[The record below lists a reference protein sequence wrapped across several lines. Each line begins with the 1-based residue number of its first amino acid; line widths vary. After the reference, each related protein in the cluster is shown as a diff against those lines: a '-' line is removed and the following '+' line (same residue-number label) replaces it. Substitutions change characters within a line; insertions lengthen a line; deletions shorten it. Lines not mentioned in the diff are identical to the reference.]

1 MDKTVIK
8 EKYANVGFSLENA
21 IKATDSINL
30 SGEEEIAELTAVR
43 NVLYKMNQ
51 DFKSEIDKLE
61 SSSEWDKFCLAFFGE
76 TNAGK
81 STIIESLRIIYDEE
95 SRRSRRILQQ
105 KEYSQLLNE
114 HVDNFEST
122 IDSLKAVNKF
132 LKKYGKSSKAKH
144 TILSLVIF
152 AFGIGLGIVISLF
165 GIF

>member
-8 EKYANVGFSLENA
+8 EKYASVGVSLENA
-21 IKATDSINL
+21 IKAADSINL
-30 SGEEEIAELTAVR
+30 SGEEEIAELKAVR
-43 NVLYKMNQ
+43 KVLYEMNQ

-105 KEYSQLLNE
+105 KEYSQLLDE
-114 HVDNFEST
+114 HVANFEST

-132 LKKYGKSSKAKH
+132 LKKYRKSSNAKH

-152 AFGIGLGIVISLF
+152 VFGIGLGIVISLF
-165 GIF
+165 GIV